1 MEDYDLQNA
10 ILKENAKPSSASAS
24 PSITKPVVDYAKS
37 KSASNADTVIAS
49 QKMAQNEKQFLAQLV
64 TAHDKLNTWSQQNDL
79 ATLIA
84 AANVP
89 VRVMA
94 NNKLSDSMDKQT
106 AMTQK
111 IIDMDAESRKSLADA
126 ATNQTKMVN
135 DFINPPPPLVPN
147 SPLLVPDESPKLS
160 DAAKW
165 LDWRP
170 QPLDYRRNN

>member
-1 MEDYDLQNA
+1 
-10 ILKENAKPSSASAS
+10 
-24 PSITKPVVDYAKS
+24 
-37 KSASNADTVIAS
+37 
-49 QKMAQNEKQFLAQLV
+49 
-64 TAHDKLNTWSQQNDL
+64 
-79 ATLIA
+79 
-84 AANVP
+84 
-89 VRVMA
+89 
-94 NNKLSDSMDKQT
+94 
-106 AMTQK
+106 MTQK